1 MSHQNEPVYRL
12 PSLIPN
18 ETPSNSNSLNSGH
31 QISYWKASSQSPITS
46 TTLPPVVTHRE
57 RVRHFLAQF
66 WQYAVWPIAL
76 LIVCITVGAIVY
88 FLLAQNQLHDSNSST
103 HSSHNPPFQRNND
116 RNAINFSN
124 NYNSMVRRNRTQNGT
139 QPPAVQTTFSG
150 DTSENDGENYFTKKL
165 LPSTPLSTN
174 VDSSTTTVRSIS
186 TRSPL
191 KKILLVNPATTNTPS
206 GTDITSTVKN
216 VKIYT
221 NSGERRKLPQPAPK
235 HTTLLLPAD
244 DDSDDDNV
252 VERSKL
258 LFPSKETFENFGF
271 TSGHQNNF
279 GVPIEEDERILR
291 MLNDQMLN
299 SQRKLNQSDE
309 YFISSHTTDANVYQT
324 KVSPTLPNLKKNLA
338 TTERIRARNASID
351 DGNYRHVHS
360 FSMFFFFLIST
371 SSPRFQLIF
380 LFFICARVRHL
391 SIDNV
396 ATMPRHFTIWF
407 NKCENGQTVITA
419 RFGAFSIYNR
429 IQVLVTGTRIYLF
442 DFGTGM
448 PARAHGTII
457 TVQTNL

>member
-1 MSHQNEPVYRL
+1 MSHPNEPVYRL

-18 ETPSNSNSLNSGH
+18 ESPSNSNSLNSGH

-66 WQYAVWPIAL
+66 WRYAVWPIAL

-88 FLLAQNQLHDSNSST
+88 FLLAQNQLHDSNLST
-103 HSSHNPPFQRNND
+103 YSSHNQPFQPNND

-124 NYNSMVRRNRTQNGT
+124 NYNSIVRRNRTQNGT
-139 QPPAVQTTFSG
+139 QTPAVKTTFRG
-150 DTSENDGENYFTKKL
+150 DTSENDGEYYFSKK
-165 LPSTPLSTN
+165 LPSTPLPTN

-186 TRSPL
+186 TRSPPF

-206 GTDITSTVKN
+206 GKDITTSTVKN

-235 HTTLLLPAD
+235 HTTLLLPTN
-244 DDSDDDNV
+244 DDSDDDDDNA

-279 GVPIEEDERILR
+279 GVPIEEDERVLR

-309 YFISSHTTDANVYQT
+309 YFISSITTDANVYQT
-324 KVSPTLPNLKKNLA
+324 KVSPTLPNLKKNFS
-338 TTERIRARNASID
+338 TTERIRALNASID
-351 DGNYRHVHS
+351 DGNYRMFLLYV
-360 FSMFFFFLIST
+360 FFFPL
-371 SSPRFQLIF
+371 L
-380 LFFICARVRHL
+380 HL
-391 SIDNV
+391 D
-396 ATMPRHFTIWF
+396 F
-407 NKCENGQTVITA
+407 N
-419 RFGAFSIYNR
+419 
-429 IQVLVTGTRIYLF
+429 
-442 DFGTGM
+442 
-448 PARAHGTII
+448 
-457 TVQTNL
+457 